1 MDTKITLEDVR
12 EYTGQT
18 GRKIGQEY
26 VFRCPRCASGGGDLH
41 SDNLHY
47 NPIKNV
53 LWCFADEQ
61 DSKDILSD
69 IMKEKNKGKKMEK
82 INEVPLY
89 IKNKEKYLFYQVL
102 CNDALLGKLDKDWIE
117 ELNNQDMFEKGEY
130 EFYLDLIKT
139 DKPRLAREY
148 LEKETGINADTIELT
163 GLGLDFFK
171 NKWVFPIFDMSA
183 NLVGFEYRYKDLKQK
198 KIWRQ
203 QGTPKCMALVYG
215 NGKNL
220 YAQEGY
226 KDCYLMI
233 QILKHH
239 NMLDDATIVTSSNGV
254 AGTLDVMSNIK
265 FSKYDN
271 IYLCL
276 DNDKIKEK
284 IIKNGKPQDVSRQMT
299 KAIIEKFPFI
309 KDRTPKFTDE
319 ELKQG
324 YKDIADIWK
333 LKYSKVR

>member
-1 MDTKITLEDVR
+1 MDTKITLEDVI
-12 EYTGQT
+12 EYLGQPRT
-18 GRKIGQEY
+18 KIGGEY
-26 VFRCPRCASGGGDLH
+26 IWQCPHCLDKSA
-41 SDNLHY
+41 DNMHF
-47 NPIKNV
+47 NDKKGI
-53 LWCFADEQ
+53 LWCFADPTHN
-61 DSKDILSD
+61 KLVLSE
-69 IMKEKNKGKKMEK
+69 IMKKKNESKKMEK
-82 INEVPLY
+82 INEIPAY
-89 IKNKEKYLFYQVL
+89 IKNQEKYLMYQIL
-102 CNDALLGKLDKDWIE
+102 CNNALLGRLDKSWLD
-117 ELNNQDMFEKGEY
+117 ELDKQDMFEKGEY
-130 EFYLDLIKT
+130 QYYLDLIET

-163 GLGLDFFK
+163 GLGLDFFS
-171 NKWVFPIFDMSA
+171 NKWVFPIFDMSS
-183 NLVGFEYRYKDLKQK
+183 NLVGFEFRYKDLKQK

-203 QGTPKCMALVYG
+203 QGTPKCMAIVYG

-220 YAQEGY
+220 YVQEGY

-239 NMLDDATIVTSSNGV
+239 NMLDNSTIVTSSNGV
-254 AGTLDVMSNIK
+254 AGTLDVMNNIQ

-276 DNDKIKEK
+276 DNDKEKEK

-299 KAIIEKFPFI
+299 KAIIEKYPFI

-324 YKDIADIWK
+324 YKDIADVWK
-333 LKYSKVR
+333 LKYMKEV

>member
-1 MDTKITLEDVR
+1 
-12 EYTGQT
+12 
-18 GRKIGQEY
+18 
-26 VFRCPRCASGGGDLH
+26 
-41 SDNLHY
+41 
-47 NPIKNV
+47 
-53 LWCFADEQ
+53 
-61 DSKDILSD
+61 
-69 IMKEKNKGKKMEK
+69 
-82 INEVPLY
+82 
-89 IKNKEKYLFYQVL
+89 
-102 CNDALLGKLDKDWIE
+102 
-117 ELNNQDMFEKGEY
+117 
-130 EFYLDLIKT
+130 
-139 DKPRLAREY
+139 
-148 LEKETGINADTIELT
+148 
-163 GLGLDFFK
+163 
-171 NKWVFPIFDMSA
+171 MSA

-215 NGKNL
+215 SGKNI
-220 YAQEGY
+220 YCGEGY
-226 KDCYLMI
+226 KDCYILI

-254 AGTLDVMSNIK
+254 SHTLDVMSNIQ

-299 KAIIEKFPFI
+299 KAIIEKYPFI

-324 YKDIADIWK
+324 YKDIADVWK
-333 LKYSKVR
+333 LKYMKEV

>member
-1 MDTKITLEDVR
+1 MELTLNDIQ
-12 EYTGQT
+12 EYLGQT
-18 GRKIGQEY
+18 GRKIGQEI
-26 VFRCPRCASGGGDLH
+26 VFQCPYCLDKAK
-41 SDNLHY
+41 DNLHF
-47 NPIKNV
+47 NEKKGI
-53 LWCFADEQ
+53 LWCFANEQ
-61 DSKDILSD
+61 HNKDILSE
-69 IMKEKNKGKKMEK
+69 IMKKKHESKRMENKE
-82 INEVPLY
+82 IPAY
-89 IKNKEKYLFYQVL
+89 IKNQEKYLYYMEL
-102 CNDALLGKLDKDWIE
+102 CNSALLGTLTKNWIDAVNE
-117 ELNNQDMFEKGEY
+117 QDMFEDNEY
-130 EFYLDLIKT
+130 NFYLDLINS

-148 LEKETGINADTIELT
+148 LEAQIGINKDTIKIS

-171 NKWVFPIFDMSA
+171 NKWVFPIYDMSA

-203 QGTPKCMALVYG
+203 QGTPKCMALIYG

-220 YAQEGY
+220 YVQEGY
-226 KDCYLMI
+226 KDSYLMI

-254 AGTLDVMSNIK
+254 AGTLDVMSNIQ

-284 IIKNGKPQDVSRQMT
+284 VVKNGKPQDVSRQMT
-299 KAIIEKFPFI
+299 KAIIEKYPFI

>member
-1 MDTKITLEDVR
+1 MDIKITLEDVI
-12 EYTGQT
+12 EYLGQPRT
-18 GRKIGQEY
+18 KIGGEY
-26 VFRCPRCASGGGDLH
+26 IWQCPHCLDKSA
-41 SDNLHY
+41 DNMHF
-47 NPIKNV
+47 NDKKGI
-53 LWCFADEQ
+53 LWCFADPTHN
-61 DSKDILSD
+61 KFVLSE
-69 IMKEKNKGKKMEK
+69 IMKKKNESKKMEK
-82 INEVPLY
+82 INEIPAY
-89 IKNKEKYLFYQVL
+89 IKNQEKYLMYQIL
-102 CNDALLGKLDKDWIE
+102 CNDALLGRLDKSWLD
-117 ELNNQDMFEKGEY
+117 ELNKQDMFEKGEY
-130 EFYLDLIKT
+130 QFYLDLIET

-163 GLGLDFFK
+163 GLGLDFFG
-171 NKWVFPIFDMSA
+171 NKWVFPIFDMSS
-183 NLVGFEYRYKDLKQK
+183 NLFGFEFRYKDLKQK

-220 YAQEGY
+220 YVQEGY

-239 NMLDDATIVTSSNGV
+239 NMLDNSTIVTSSNGV
-254 AGTLDVMSNIK
+254 AGTLDVMNNIQ

-276 DNDKIKEK
+276 DNDKEKEK

-299 KAIIEKFPFI
+299 KAIIEKYPFI

-324 YKDIADIWK
+324 YKDIADVWK
-333 LKYSKVR
+333 LKYMKEV

>member
-1 MDTKITLEDVR
+1 MDTKITLEDVI
-12 EYTGQT
+12 EYLGQPRT
-18 GRKIGQEY
+18 KIGGEY
-26 VFRCPRCASGGGDLH
+26 IWQCPHCLDKSA
-41 SDNLHY
+41 DNMHF
-47 NPIKNV
+47 NDKKGI
-53 LWCFADEQ
+53 LWCFADP
-61 DSKDILSD
+61 SHNRLILSE
-69 IMKEKNKGKKMEK
+69 IMKKKNESKRMEK
-82 INEVPLY
+82 TNEIPSYIINR
-89 IKNKEKYLFYQVL
+89 EKYLFYQIL

-117 ELNNQDMFEKGEY
+117 ELKNQDMFEDGEY
-130 EFYLDLIKT
+130 KFYLDLIET

-148 LEKETGINADTIELT
+148 LEAQTGINKDTIEIS

-203 QGTPKCMALVYG
+203 QGTPKCMAIVYG
-215 NGKNL
+215 CGKNL
-220 YAQEGY
+220 YICEGY
-226 KDCYLMI
+226 KDSYLMI

-254 AGTLDVMSNIK
+254 AGTLNVISNIQ

-284 IIKNGKPQDVSRQMT
+284 IIKNGKPQDASRQMT

-324 YKDIADIWK
+324 YKDIADVWK
-333 LKYSKVR
+333 LKYMKEV

>member
-1 MDTKITLEDVR
+1 MDTKITLEDVI
-12 EYTGQT
+12 EYLGQPRT
-18 GRKIGQEY
+18 KIGGEY
-26 VFRCPRCASGGGDLH
+26 IWQCPHCLDKSA
-41 SDNLHY
+41 DNMHF
-47 NPIKNV
+47 NDKKGI
-53 LWCFADEQ
+53 LWCFADPTHN
-61 DSKDILSD
+61 KLVLSE
-69 IMKEKNKGKKMEK
+69 IMKKKNESKKMEK
-82 INEVPLY
+82 INEIPAY
-89 IKNKEKYLFYQVL
+89 IKNQEKYLMYQIL
-102 CNDALLGKLDKDWIE
+102 CNDALLGRLDKSWLDEI
-117 ELNNQDMFEKGEY
+117 NKQDMFEKGEY
-130 EFYLDLIKT
+130 KFYLDLIET

-163 GLGLDFFK
+163 GLGLDFFG
-171 NKWVFPIFDMSA
+171 NKWVFPIFDMSS
-183 NLVGFEYRYKDLKQK
+183 NLVGFEFRYKDLKQK

-239 NMLDDATIVTSSNGV
+239 NMLDNSTIVTSSNGV
-254 AGTLDVMSNIK
+254 AGTLDVMNNIQ

-276 DNDKIKEK
+276 DNDKEKEK

-299 KAIIEKFPFI
+299 KAIIEKYPFI

-324 YKDIADIWK
+324 YKDIADVWK
-333 LKYSKVR
+333 LKYMKEV

>member
-1 MDTKITLEDVR
+1 MELTLNDITDHLGQPRTKIGTELIW
-12 EYTGQT
+12 Q
-18 GRKIGQEY
+18 
-26 VFRCPRCASGGGDLH
+26 CPICMDKSK
-41 SDNLHY
+41 DNLHY
-47 NPIKNV
+47 NPNKNI
-53 LWCFADEQ
+53 LWCFANEEH
-61 DSKDILSD
+61 SKVILSE
-69 IMKEKNKGKKMEK
+69 IMKKKHEEKKMSNVE
-82 INEVPLY
+82 IP
-89 IKNKEKYLFYQVL
+89 KYVKCQEQYLMYQIL
-102 CNDALLGKLDKDWIE
+102 CNDALLGNLQKDMLDN
-117 ELNNQDMFEKGEY
+117 LNDLGMLEDNEY
-130 EFYLDLIKT
+130 DFYLDLIKT

-163 GLGLDFFK
+163 GLGLDFFG
-171 NKWVFPIFDMSA
+171 NKWVFPIFDMSS
-183 NLVGFEYRYKDLKQK
+183 NLVGFEFRYKDLKQK

-203 QGTPKCMALVYG
+203 QGTPKCMAIVYG

-220 YAQEGY
+220 YVQEGY

-239 NMLDDATIVTSSNGV
+239 NMLDNSTIVTSSNGV
-254 AGTLDVMSNIK
+254 AGTLDVMNNIQ

-276 DNDKIKEK
+276 DNDKEKEK

-299 KAIIEKFPFI
+299 KAIIEKYPFI

-324 YKDIADIWK
+324 YKDIADVWE
-333 LKYSKVR
+333 LKYML

>member
-1 MDTKITLEDVR
+1 MLDLTLEDIR
-12 EYTGQT
+12 EYTGQQ

-26 VFRCPRCASGGGDLH
+26 VFMCPACFDEKGK
-41 SDNLHY
+41 DNLHFKEKKG
-47 NPIKNV
+47 I
-53 LWCFADEQ
+53 LWCFANEQ
-61 DSKDILSD
+61 HNKDILSE
-69 IMKEKNKGKKMEK
+69 IMKKKNERKKMEK
-82 INEVPLY
+82 TNEIPSYIINR
-89 IKNKEKYLFYQVL
+89 EKYLFYQVL
-102 CNDALLGKLDKDWIE
+102 CNDALLGILDKDWIE
-117 ELNNQDMFEKGEY
+117 ELKNQDMFGDGEY
-130 EFYLDLIKT
+130 KFYLDLIET

-148 LEKETGINADTIELT
+148 LEAQTGINKDTIEMS

-171 NKWVFPIFDMSA
+171 NKWVFPISDMSS

-203 QGTPKCMALVYG
+203 QGTPKCMAIVYG
-215 NGKNL
+215 CGKNL
-220 YAQEGY
+220 YICEGY

-239 NMLDDATIVTSSNGV
+239 NMLDNSTIVTSSNGV
-254 AGTLDVMSNIK
+254 SHTLDVISNIQ

-284 IIKNGKPQDVSRQMT
+284 VIKNSKPQDVSRQMT
-299 KAIIEKFPFI
+299 KAIIEKYPFV

-333 LKYSKVR
+333 LKYSKVK